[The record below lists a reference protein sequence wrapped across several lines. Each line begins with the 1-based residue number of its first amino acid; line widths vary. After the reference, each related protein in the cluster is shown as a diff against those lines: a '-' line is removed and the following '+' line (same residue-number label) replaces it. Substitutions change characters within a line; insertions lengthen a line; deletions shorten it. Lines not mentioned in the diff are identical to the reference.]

1 MGVVPDGG
9 EKLAALTR
17 ACRNAGETGLL
28 RELQAGTRKPLQA
41 LIPRI
46 IASAREHLPK
56 RGGFAEE
63 FVRKLRL
70 TVRQRNTGRYPGIRL
85 IASYAGRVKRIDQ
98 GRLRHPVFADADEAR
113 TEWTWPETGKTQRI
127 TPGWF
132 SDPVNEAHP
141 EILRAAEEAL
151 QRVARQIEID
161 IERGR

>member
-17 ACRNAGETGLL
+17 ACRQAGEIGLV
-28 RELQAGTRKPLQA
+28 RELQAGTRKPLLA
-41 LIPRI
+41 LVPRI

-56 RGGFAEE
+56 RGGFAEQ
-63 FVRKLRL
+63 FVRELRL

-85 IASYAGRVKRIDQ
+85 IAAYRGRIKRIDQ
-98 GRLRHPVFADADEAR
+98 GRLRHPVFADADQAR
-113 TEWTWPETGKTQRI
+113 TEWTWPETGKTQRV

-132 SDPVNEAHP
+132 SDPVNAAHP
-141 EILRAAEEAL
+141 EILRAAEDAL
-151 QRVARQIEID
+151 RAVARQIEID